1 MKFRPHAL
9 RSLPRG
15 FTLVEVLASCA
26 VLAILLT
33 VLLSMTAEVQKTSR
47 ITQGKTEQFREARV
61 AFETITRRLSLATL
75 NTYWD
80 YDDRSNPKNYNRQSE
95 LRFKC
100 GYSNAYGGKLGL
112 LPSDAQSTTHSI
124 FFQAPLGF
132 TTDSTTYGGM
142 ESMVNTWGYYI
153 EFGSDANLRPSVINT
168 VGIPERKRFRLYELM
183 EPSESLSIYNY
194 TSGNDTS
201 GNPKSW
207 SYRGMEWFQDPLN
220 KPGRTSR
227 VLANN
232 IIALVFIPR
241 DPNLEA
247 QQKEAL
253 TSDYNYDSSP
263 EDKSL
268 LTDKSQLGN
277 KFWSENQLPPY
288 IQVTMVAIDEQSAAR
303 LAANYGDAKPDII
316 QPQWFTDNRISA
328 DGKIYEDYEKDLN
341 EYLRQQLSGK
351 WDPKERVNYR
361 IFTSNVAIRGA
372 KWSPGDY

>member
-1 MKFRPHAL
+1 MKRETPMKFRPHTL
-9 RSLPRG
+9 RSLSRG

-47 ITQGKTEQFREARV
+47 LTQGKTEQFREARV

-183 EPSESLSIYNY
+183 EPSESLSLYKY

-201 GNPKSW
+201 GNPASW
-207 SYRGMEWFQDPLN
+207 SYRGMNWFQDPLD
-220 KPGRTSR
+220 KTGRTSR
-227 VLANN
+227 VLADN

-247 QQKEAL
+247 QQKKAL
-253 TSDYNYDSSP
+253 TGDYIYDSSP
-263 EDKSL
+263 ENKL
-268 LTDKSQLGN
+268 QL
-277 KFWSENQLPPY
+277 WSENQLPPY

-303 LAANYGDAKPDII
+303 LAANYGDTKPGII
-316 QPQWFTDNRISA
+316 QPQWFTNNRISA
-328 DGKIYEDYEKDLN
+328 DGKTYEGYEEDLGW
-341 EYLRQQLSGK
+341 LRRQLSGE
-351 WDPKERVNYR
+351 WNPKERVNYR

-372 KWSPGDY
+372 KWSPGNY

>member
-1 MKFRPHAL
+1 MKRETPMKFRPYAF
-9 RSLPRG
+9 RSLLRG

-47 ITQGKTEQFREARV
+47 LTQGKTEQFREARV

-80 YDDRSNPKNYNRQSE
+80 YDDRSNLKNYNRQSE

-100 GYSNAYGGKLGL
+100 GYSKPYDGKLGL

-142 ESMVNTWGYYI
+142 ESMINTWGYYI
-153 EFGSDANLRPSVINT
+153 EFGSDVNLRPSVINT

-183 EPSESLSIYNY
+183 EPAESLSLYKY

-201 GNPKSW
+201 GNPASW

-227 VLANN
+227 VLADN

-247 QQKEAL
+247 QQKKAL

-263 EDKSL
+263 ENKV
-268 LTDKSQLGN
+268 QL
-277 KFWSENQLPPY
+277 WSENQLPPY

-303 LAANYGDAKPDII
+303 LEANYGDSMPTMIK
-316 QPQWFTDNRISA
+316 PQWFTNNTISA

-372 KWSPGDY
+372 KWSPGNY